1 MQLSPQ
7 ALMTYALNIMMASD
21 SDPLTVQE
29 ALDSSDREKWKEAM
43 REEWHSILLNNTFE
57 AATTASASQR
67 PTSKPISSKWVFKK
81 KRNADNSIRY
91 KARLVIRGFEQLD
104 GSSDTYAP
112 VSKLTTL
119 RYMLALAVQHNWNI
133 QHLDVV
139 TAFLHPEVDED
150 VYMKLPAGVEW
161 LDPVLSRTCNWVKLK
176 KALYG
181 LRKAPKLW
189 FDAINGFL
197 LSLGFT
203 QSEADPNL
211 YSKQGTT
218 GSAQGDIHLLLYVDD
233 ILLFYP
239 QTDAGKCDAELV
251 TNALM
256 AKFKMK
262 DLGVARQFLGLEIS
276 RDSDTIS
283 LGQEKYVNDIIAR
296 FGMQDAFDVPT
307 PLDPDV
313 KLDAAAGSKPADTRR
328 YQSIVGSLMYAA
340 LGTRPDIA
348 YAVAALCRYNAA
360 PTAIHMTAA
369 VRVLRYLKAT
379 ARHKLVY
386 RRTTATEPSV
396 GYARTTESFVGY
408 ADSEWAGDSGDRK
421 SQGGFVFMMNSGAIS
436 WSSRKQ
442 TLVALSTL
450 EAEYI
455 ACSSAAREAKWLR
468 QLSLD
473 VKNTTDKRPATIFS
487 DNQGALKTIY
497 SGATKANTK
506 HIDVQYHNSRD
517 LHHTGV
523 LSYTYVKSSDNIADV
538 MTKALHTVQHDALTR
553 AMGLRGR
560 PMELPRAGPLRQS
573 VGRFG

>member
-7 ALMTYALNIMMASD
+7 ALMAYALNIMLASD
-21 SDPLTVQE
+21 SDPLTMQE
-29 ALDSSDREKWKEAM
+29 ALDSSDREKWKEAL

-57 AATTASASQR
+57 TATIANQR
-67 PTSKPISSKWVFKK
+67 PTSKTIICKWVFKK

-91 KARLVIRGFEQLD
+91 KARLVIRGFEQID

-112 VSKLTTL
+112 VGKLTTL
-119 RYMLALAVQHNWNI
+119 RYMLALAAQHNWHN

-197 LSLGFT
+197 LSLGFA

-211 YSKQGTT
+211 YTK
-218 GSAQGDIHLLLYVDD
+218 GDTHLLIYVDD

-239 QTDAGKCDAELV
+239 DAGKCEAKLV

-262 DLGVARQFLGLEIS
+262 DLGAARQFLGLEIS
-276 RDSDTIS
+276 RDSEGHTIS

-313 KLDAAAGSKPADTRR
+313 KLDATIGSKPADTSR

-348 YAVAALCRYNAA
+348 YMPLQCYVSRWRSFHGSA
-360 PTAIHMTAA
+360 PQ
-369 VRVLRYLKAT
+369 
-379 ARHKLVY
+379 
-386 RRTTATEPSV
+386 
-396 GYARTTESFVGY
+396 F
-408 ADSEWAGDSGDRK
+408 
-421 SQGGFVFMMNSGAIS
+421 
-436 WSSRKQ
+436 SR
-442 TLVALSTL
+442 
-450 EAEYI
+450 
-455 ACSSAAREAKWLR
+455 
-468 QLSLD
+468 
-473 VKNTTDKRPATIFS
+473 
-487 DNQGALKTIY
+487 
-497 SGATKANTK
+497 
-506 HIDVQYHNSRD
+506 
-517 LHHTGV
+517 
-523 LSYTYVKSSDNIADV
+523 
-538 MTKALHTVQHDALTR
+538 
-553 AMGLRGR
+553 
-560 PMELPRAGPLRQS
+560 
-573 VGRFG
+573 

>member
-7 ALMTYALNIMMASD
+7 ALMTYALNIMMATGSD

-29 ALDSSDREKWKEAM
+29 ALDSPDREKWKEAM

-57 AATTASASQR
+57 AATTASAR
-67 PTSKPISSKWVFKK
+67 PTSKPISCKWVFKK

-91 KARLVIRGFEQLD
+91 KARLVIRGFEQID

-119 RYMLALAVQHNWNI
+119 RYMLALAAQHNWNI

-197 LSLGFT
+197 LSLGFA

-211 YSKQGTT
+211 YTK
-218 GSAQGDIHLLLYVDD
+218 GDTHLLLYVDD

-239 QTDAGKCDAELV
+239 DAGKCDAKLV

-313 KLDAAAGSKPADTRR
+313 KLDAADGSKPADTRR

-386 RRTTATEPSV
+386 RRTTAIEPSV

-468 QLSLD
+468 QLSSD
-473 VKNTTDKRPATIFS
+473 VKNTTDKTVPATIIFT

-497 SGATKANTK
+497 SGVTKANTK

-553 AMGLRGR
+553 AMGLRG
-560 PMELPRAGPLRQS
+560 PPRQS
-573 VGRFG
+573 VGRLG

>member
-7 ALMTYALNIMMASD
+7 ALMTYALNIMLASD

-91 KARLVIRGFEQLD
+91 KARLVIRGFEQID

-119 RYMLALAVQHNWNI
+119 RYMLALAAQHNWNI

-197 LSLGFT
+197 LSLGFV

-211 YSKQGTT
+211 YTK
-218 GSAQGDIHLLLYVDD
+218 GDIHLLLYVDD

-239 QTDAGKCDAELV
+239 QTDADNAKLV

-262 DLGVARQFLGLEIS
+262 DLGAARQFLGLEIS

-283 LGQEKYVNDIIAR
+283 LGQEKFVNDIIAR

-307 PLDPDV
+307 PLDPGV
-313 KLDAAAGSKPADTRR
+313 KLDATTGSKPADTSR

-379 ARHKLVY
+379 ASQKLVY
-386 RRTTATEPSV
+386 RRTTAIEP
-396 GYARTTESFVGY
+396 FVGY

-455 ACSSAAREAKWLR
+455 ACSNAAREAKWLR

-473 VKNTTDKRPATIFS
+473 VQVKNTTDKTVPATIIFT
-487 DNQGALKTIY
+487 DNQGVTRPLSTKEEGSLKGRKTIEE
-497 SGATKANTK
+497 KR
-506 HIDVQYHNSRD
+506 I
-517 LHHTGV
+517 
-523 LSYTYVKSSDNIADV
+523 
-538 MTKALHTVQHDALTR
+538 
-553 AMGLRGR
+553 
-560 PMELPRAGPLRQS
+560 
-573 VGRFG
+573 

>member
-7 ALMTYALNIMMASD
+7 ALMTYALNNMLASD

-29 ALDSSDREKWKEAM
+29 ALDPSNTDREKWKEAM

-57 AATTASASQR
+57 AATTASSTGSQR
-67 PTSKPISSKWVFKK
+67 HEPTSKPISSKWVFKK
-81 KRNADNSIRY
+81 KRNADNSTRY
-91 KARLVIRGFEQLD
+91 KARLVIRGFEQID

-112 VSKLTTL
+112 VGKLTTL
-119 RYMLALAVQHNWNI
+119 RYMLALAAQHNWNI

-150 VYMKLPAGVEW
+150 VYMKLPTGVEW

-189 FDAINGFL
+189 FDVINGFL
-197 LSLGFT
+197 LSLGFK

-218 GSAQGDIHLLLYVDD
+218 GSKQGTTGSKQGTTGSAQDDIHLLLYVDD

-239 QTDAGKCDAELV
+239 QNDAGKCDAKLV

-256 AKFKMK
+256 ARFKMK
-262 DLGVARQFLGLEIS
+262 DLGAARQFLGLEIS
-276 RDSDTIS
+276 RDSDGTIS

-296 FGMQDAFDVPT
+296 FGMQDAFDVAT

-313 KLDAAAGSKPADTRR
+313 KLDAQTALGSKPADARRVDPDVKLDAAIGSKPADTRR

-386 RRTTATEPSV
+386 RRATEPL
-396 GYARTTESFVGY
+396 VGY
-408 ADSEWAGDSGDRK
+408 ADSE
-421 SQGGFVFMMNSGAIS
+421 
-436 WSSRKQ
+436 
-442 TLVALSTL
+442 
-450 EAEYI
+450 
-455 ACSSAAREAKWLR
+455 
-468 QLSLD
+468 
-473 VKNTTDKRPATIFS
+473 
-487 DNQGALKTIY
+487 
-497 SGATKANTK
+497 
-506 HIDVQYHNSRD
+506 
-517 LHHTGV
+517 
-523 LSYTYVKSSDNIADV
+523 
-538 MTKALHTVQHDALTR
+538 
-553 AMGLRGR
+553 
-560 PMELPRAGPLRQS
+560 
-573 VGRFG
+573 